1 MGPLYYFNL
10 IEDVKGIWE
19 IDDGSLLPAKFLGAL
34 LFTSW
39 LLGSLF
45 ASGVLFVISLKI
57 RKFFISI
64 RFRPGDFTSKWK
76 RYNSNNWKS
85 DNSST
90 SNINKKNVNND
101 NEDKSCN

>member
-1 MGPLYYFNL
+1 MGPLYNFNL
-10 IEDVKGIWE
+10 IEDVKGVWE
-19 IDDGSLLPAKFLGAL
+19 NDEGSLLPAKFLGAL

-57 RKFFISI
+57 RKFFISV
-64 RFRPGDFTSKWK
+64 RFRLETSLLNGNVIIVITGKVTTV
-76 RYNSNNWKS
+76 SLV
-85 DNSST
+85 
-90 SNINKKNVNND
+90 ILIKKNVNND